1 MKISIVGDI
10 DGEATVRE
18 TDMWTTEF
26 IKAAF
31 FAIFPMSIEI
41 EHAPHPMEISEE
53 IRQQYWE
60 DFLNELTNKED
71 K

>member
-1 MKISIVGDI
+1 MY
-10 DGEATVRE
+10 
-18 TDMWTTEF
+18 TEEQ